1 MGFGRTAVF
10 LLRSLPKRFALMN
23 IVLSLGMIWRV
34 RAKPTADKAVSHSK
48 ASHMTARGAEVLDLV
63 AVGAVPWLE
72 DALPLVPL
80 LQLLLDPPGCG

>member
-1 MGFGRTAVF
+1 
-10 LLRSLPKRFALMN
+10 
-23 IVLSLGMIWRV
+23 MIWRV

-63 AVGAVPWLE
+63 AVGAVGGAPWLE

-80 LQLLLDPPGCG
+80 LNILDVLDDVSGRDVTQNKISRNLLL

>member
-1 MGFGRTAVF
+1 
-10 LLRSLPKRFALMN
+10 MN

-72 DALPLVPL
+72 DALPLGPL
-80 LQLLLDPPGCG
+80 LDILDVIARAASFNPIDRYLARNVQ

>member
-1 MGFGRTAVF
+1 
-10 LLRSLPKRFALMN
+10 MN

-63 AVGAVPWLE
+63 AVGAVRTVPWLE
-72 DALPLVPL
+72 DALPLGPL
-80 LQLLLDPPGCG
+80 LDILDVIARAASFNPIDRYLARNVQ